1 MKKSGQ
7 WTRELDASL
16 TAEAALLFPVLIF
29 IIFCIIFMNFYLYD
43 ETSAVISLNRYAL
56 MLSGN
61 KRAGGSRE
69 IREKLQEELER
80 KLEERALLPHNVR
93 VTGEDS
99 FGGIKLSA
107 EIILEP
113 GNRIMKL
120 PVQKER
126 RYFQVYSGAMRQ
138 ADRVRITD
146 ILWNLGADILAQSKE
161 ETLDTGD

>member
-29 IIFCIIFMNFYLYD
+29 IIFCVIFMNFYLYD

-61 KRAGGSRE
+61 KRTGGSRE

-80 KLEERALLPHNVR
+80 ELEEGALLPQSVR
-93 VTGEDS
+93 VTGEDL

-113 GNRIMKL
+113 GNRIMRL
-120 PVQKER
+120 SVRKES

-138 ADRVRITD
+138 ADRVRISD

-161 ETLDTGD
+161 EALDTGD